1 MALMDTIFGQAPTYN
16 PEHDPLANPDEKEAK
31 DLPLH
36 VRQCARRYESIM
48 HGVTAAH
55 AHIHGTQRLLV
66 IIIILLI
73 ANKAIDV
80 SMLSG
85 LLGG

>member
-1 MALMDTIFGQAPTYN
+1 MALLDTIFGPPPSYD
-16 PEHDPLANPDEKEAK
+16 PDRDPLAHPDEKESK
-31 DLPLH
+31 DLSFH

-48 HGVTAAH
+48 NQIVQTH
-55 AHIHGTQRLLV
+55 AHIHSTQRLLV

-80 SMLSG
+80 SFLTG

>member
-1 MALMDTIFGQAPTYN
+1 MALMDIIFGQTPTYD
-16 PEHDPLANPDEKEAK
+16 PERDPLAQPDEKEVK
-31 DLPLH
+31 ELPFH
-36 VRQCARRYESIM
+36 VRQCTRRYESLMNQI
-48 HGVTAAH
+48 TAAH

-80 SMLSG
+80 SVLAGM
-85 LLGG
+85 LGG